1 VKNILA
7 FAAVLLF
14 VTTASA
20 QTAQIKVRILYDT
33 TDAAS
38 SAVAPL
44 VIQKIAAKP
53 TLFTVVN
60 SNDRNLSIIV
70 DCYIESANN
79 SYSCYYAANKWLGSS
94 QAFLGGLGVVTK
106 SADDAATALIA
117 SILVALE
124 RWNSIDRRMLISAL
138 ENCLALTKS
147 SCTVPKSLIPE
158 LKVKSIN
165 LAQYDRTGG
174 LEP

>member
-7 FAAVLLF
+7 LAAVLLF

-20 QTAQIKVRILYDT
+20 QTAQIKVRILYNT
-33 TDAAS
+33 TDATS

-44 VIQKIAAKP
+44 LIQRIAAQP

-60 SNDRNLSIIV
+60 SSERNLSIIV

-79 SYSCYYAANKWLGSS
+79 YYSCYYVANKWQGSS
-94 QAFLGGLGVVTK
+94 QAFLGGLGVVTR
-106 SADDAATALIA
+106 SADDAATALFA
-117 SILVALE
+117 SILVAVE
-124 RWNSIDRRMLISAL
+124 RWNSTDRRMQIGAL

-147 SCTVPKSLIPE
+147 SCAVPKSLIPE

-165 LAQYDRTGG
+165 LSRYDRTGG
-174 LEP
+174 LKP

>member
-1 VKNILA
+1 MIPKTCTLL
-7 FAAVLLF
+7 LLF
-14 VTTASA
+14 QAKSA
-20 QTAQIKVRILYDT
+20 EPRQIFRHT
-33 TDAAS
+33 
-38 SAVAPL
+38 P
-44 VIQKIAAKP
+44 
-53 TLFTVVN
+53 
-60 SNDRNLSIIV
+60 
-70 DCYIESANN
+70 
-79 SYSCYYAANKWLGSS
+79 S

-106 SADDAATALIA
+106 SADDAATALMA